1 MKIIVLYNLP
11 GTSTSENIK
20 EADDD
25 TFNSANDVCNILN
38 SLGHNASLLGIS
50 QKDIES
56 LKDIKCDL
64 VFNLI
69 EWSGRETDDA
79 VRAIGILEENKIAF
93 TGCGSLGYRIS
104 SEKEMMKMLMVENNI
119 PTPVYRIIA
128 KDQTDFDLENI
139 SFPVIL
145 KPAGEHCAIGID
157 QTSVVNGLNDLKIKV
172 EDLKHKY
179 EQPIIV
185 EEFIDGLEAHVT
197 VLEKNGK
204 PWVLPPAV
212 FKFKKQN
219 GYVPIITYDYKWNE
233 NSKEADM
240 CEWVEE
246 IDDELL
252 SEIEKVA
259 INTFDVLKGRTHSR
273 IDMRIKGNE
282 VFVLEINNNPG
293 IGWDEDSGLG
303 YSCKKI
309 GFSHQDLIKHM
320 VDSAI

>member
-25 TFNSANDVCNILN
+25 TFNSANDVCNILI
-38 SLGHNASLLGIS
+38 SLGHSAQLLGIS

-69 EWSGRETDDA
+69 EWSGRDTDDA

-119 PTPVYRIIA
+119 PTPFYRIIA

-157 QTSVVNGLNDLKIKV
+157 QSSVVSNVTDLKIKV
-172 EDLKHKY
+172 EDLKRKY
-179 EQPIIV
+179 QQPIIV

-197 VLEKNGK
+197 VLEKDGK

-212 FKFKKQN
+212 FKFKKQK
-219 GYVPIITYDYKWNE
+219 GFMPIITYDYKWNE
-233 NSKEADM
+233 NSKEAEM

-246 IDDELL
+246 IDTNLIN
-252 SEIEKVA
+252 EINKVA
-259 INTFDVLKGRTHSR
+259 INTFEVLKGRTHSR
-273 IDMRIKGNE
+273 IDMRIRDAE

-309 GFSHQDLIKHM
+309 GFSHKDLIEHM
-320 VDSAI
+320 VKTAI